1 MRLKSFSL
9 KNFRG
14 YKDEVGIDMRNLT
27 VFVGRNDIGKSTIL
41 EALDIFFNDKNAIN
55 PIEEADINKE
65 AVSQGDKETVFTA
78 VFDNLPSSLVIDE
91 AVQTTLKDEMLLDLN
106 GNLTVVKRY
115 QSAGKLKIFLK
126 ANHPSNSECN
136 NLLLL
141 KITDLK
147 KKAVDLECEDRTKK
161 SLLRKAIWNHYSDNL
176 QMSEREISTTEDGLK
191 DIWQKLELHMPIYSL
206 FQSDRSNSDKD
217 KEAQDPLKE
226 AVKEIFADEKLL
238 ATLNSVANEVRAKL
252 DEVTK
257 ATLTKLDEMN
267 PKIAQ
272 SLNPSIPDVESLK
285 WADVFKNVSITSDN
299 DIAINKRGSGVKRLI
314 LLNFFRAKAE
324 RMMKESNHSDIIY
337 AIEEPETSQ
346 HIHHQQLLIESFQRI
361 ASSPH
366 AQIILTTHSSHI
378 VKMLTFED
386 LRLVVERDGVKAVQK
401 VDPACLP
408 VPSLNEINYSSFGEY
423 SIEYH
428 DELYGYLQTI
438 AIDED
443 DKNESIDKFD
453 NWLETKGCAKVK
465 SWKKDRGN
473 RPPSIKSS
481 TIQLYIRNKVH
492 HPENH
497 LNEPFTQDELEKSI
511 VQMRDIVISLQ
522 NSNNR
527 VG

>member
-115 QSAGKLKIFLK
+115 QSAGKLKIFIK

-272 SLNPSIPDVESLK
+272 SLNPSIPEG
-285 WADVFKNVSITSDN
+285 FN
-299 DIAINKRGSGVKRLI
+299 D
-314 LLNFFRAKAE
+314 
-324 RMMKESNHSDIIY
+324 
-337 AIEEPETSQ
+337 
-346 HIHHQQLLIESFQRI
+346 
-361 ASSPH
+361 
-366 AQIILTTHSSHI
+366 
-378 VKMLTFED
+378 
-386 LRLVVERDGVKAVQK
+386 
-401 VDPACLP
+401 
-408 VPSLNEINYSSFGEY
+408 
-423 SIEYH
+423 
-428 DELYGYLQTI
+428 
-438 AIDED
+438 
-443 DKNESIDKFD
+443 
-453 NWLETKGCAKVK
+453 
-465 SWKKDRGN
+465 
-473 RPPSIKSS
+473 
-481 TIQLYIRNKVH
+481 
-492 HPENH
+492 
-497 LNEPFTQDELEKSI
+497 
-511 VQMRDIVISLQ
+511 
-522 NSNNR
+522 
-527 VG
+527 